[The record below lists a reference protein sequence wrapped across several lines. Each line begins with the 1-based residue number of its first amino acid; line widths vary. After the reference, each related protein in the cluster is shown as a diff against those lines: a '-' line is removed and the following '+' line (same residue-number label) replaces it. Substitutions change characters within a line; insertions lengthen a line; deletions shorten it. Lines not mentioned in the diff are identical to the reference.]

1 MMSDLDRFMQETD
14 EQVYNRYLNQRD
26 EKDIH
31 ILFERYKESLILF
44 INSLVH
50 NIDDAE
56 ELMIDTFAQIVA
68 GPTLFS
74 ERSSFKTWL
83 FSVGRNLTLMR
94 LRRLSREVAIDDED
108 MIASEDLE
116 FDILKNE
123 RNRQLYSALE
133 KLKPQYREILILI
146 YFEDMTH
153 EEAGRVMHKNRKQI
167 YNLVQRGQKALKEQL
182 ERMGF
187 NNEGY

>member
-14 EQVYNRYLNQRD
+14 EQVYNRYLYQRD

>member
-31 ILFERYKESLILF
+31 ILFERYKESHILF

-68 GPTLFS
+68 GPTMFS

-94 LRRLSREVAIDDED
+94 LRRLSREFAIDVED

-133 KLKPQYREILILI
+133 KLKPQYREILILV

-167 YNLVQRGQKALKEQL
+167 YNLVQRGQKALKDQL

>member
-1 MMSDLDRFMQETD
+1 
-14 EQVYNRYLNQRD
+14 
-26 EKDIH
+26 
-31 ILFERYKESLILF
+31 
-44 INSLVH
+44 
-50 NIDDAE
+50 
-56 ELMIDTFAQIVA
+56 
-68 GPTLFS
+68 
-74 ERSSFKTWL
+74 
-83 FSVGRNLTLMR
+83 MR
-94 LRRLSREVAIDDED
+94 LRRLSREVAADDEN

-133 KLKPQYREILILI
+133 KLKPQYREILILV

-167 YNLVQRGQKALKEQL
+167 YNLVQRGQKALKDQL

>member
-146 YFEDMTH
+146 YFENMTH

>member
-94 LRRLSREVAIDDED
+94 LRRLSREFAIDDED

-146 YFEDMTH
+146 YFENMTH

>member
-83 FSVGRNLTLMR
+83 FSVGRNITLMR

-146 YFEDMTH
+146 YFENMTH

>member
-1 MMSDLDRFMQETD
+1 MQETD
-14 EQVYNRYLNQRD
+14 EQVYNRYLNERD

-68 GPTLFS
+68 GPTLFT

-146 YFEDMTH
+146 YFENMTH

-167 YNLVQRGQKALKEQL
+167 YNLVQRRQKALKEQL